1 MQFDVQS
8 VIRRIE
14 IRLAEIGMTKQEF
27 YEKSGI
33 SSGSFSQW
41 NTGKHA
47 PSIKKVQ
54 RAASVIGVTTEY
66 LLYGVDPMPDFAVKS
81 PIVARINSLLAAKG
95 IPKQQFYKDC
105 SITSASYSLWNTG
118 KTNPSMKNLKIIAEY
133 LAVSV
138 ADLLPDEELV
148 PQEGIKKDPIPK
160 DEAEDSETAELREI
174 WSSADENERR
184 DLLEMAR
191 MLKSRRKQN
200 G

>member
-81 PIVARINSLLAAKG
+81 PIVARINALLAAKG

-133 LAVSV
+133 LGVSV
-138 ADLLPDEELV
+138 ADLLPDGELV

-160 DEAEDSETAELREI
+160 DEAEDSETAELRDI

>member
-41 NTGKHA
+41 NTRRTK
-47 PSIKKVQ
+47 P
-54 RAASVIGVTTEY
+54 R
-66 LLYGVDPMPDFAVKS
+66 KS
-81 PIVARINSLLAAKG
+81 KLPA
-95 IPKQQFYKDC
+95 
-105 SITSASYSLWNTG
+105 
-118 KTNPSMKNLKIIAEY
+118 IAEY
-133 LAVSV
+133 LGVSV

-160 DEAEDSETAELREI
+160 DEAVSPAAQEILDFLDSASGEEL
-174 WSSADENERR
+174 ADVIKYIRY
-184 DLLEMAR
+184 
-191 MLKSRRKQN
+191 LKSQRGQA
-200 G
+200 

>member
-54 RAASVIGVTTEY
+54 RAAGVIGVTTEY
-66 LLYGVDPMPDFAVKS
+66 LLYGVDPMPDFVVKL
-81 PIVARINSLLAAKG
+81 PIMDTIDKINYYLAKNKKAGADLCEFLG
-95 IPKQQFYKDC
+95 I
-105 SITSASYSLWNTG
+105 SSGVYSQWNTRRT
-118 KTNPSMKNLKIIAEY
+118 KPRKSKLPAIAEY
-133 LAVSV
+133 LGVSV
-138 ADLLPDEELV
+138 SDLLPDEE
-148 PQEGIKKDPIPK
+148 PSAGIKKDPIPK
-160 DEAEDSETAELREI
+160 DEVEGSAKQKLLNALDGLSDSQIEKLIGIIEEAKK
-174 WSSADENERR
+174 
-184 DLLEMAR
+184 LL
-191 MLKSRRKQN
+191 
-200 G
+200 

>member
-81 PIVARINSLLAAKG
+81 PIVARINSLLAASSLNQQSE
-95 IPKQQFYKDC
+95 IPIYTCLSSRHHLTCKFRP
-105 SITSASYSLWNTG
+105 N
-118 KTNPSMKNLKIIAEY
+118 KNY
-133 LAVSV
+133 Y
-138 ADLLPDEELV
+138 
-148 PQEGIKKDPIPK
+148 
-160 DEAEDSETAELREI
+160 
-174 WSSADENERR
+174 N
-184 DLLEMAR
+184 
-191 MLKSRRKQN
+191 
-200 G
+200 